1 MMSHD
6 SENETTHGNNCTERP
21 AKCWHRSSSEEKDDQ
36 EEKQQRK
43 SKRTEKTSSELVTH
57 ELMKPL
63 NASLASLT
71 LTTTTKKKIDEQLR
85 YSDQELLVKLNTKTN
100 IRTSDI
106 MLRKATPEAK
116 DNVITSLF
124 MIVSDV
130 VVWHYYSNLLYYFS
144 SNPFL
149 RYQVILERNL
159 ITSTH
164 QNCAA

>member
-1 MMSHD
+1 MTARMKRRM
-6 SENETTHGNNCTERP
+6 ETTARNGR
-21 AKCWHRSSSEEKDDQ
+21 RSAGTVRLPSRRTTRKKSSRE
-36 EEKQQRK
+36 K
-43 SKRTEKTSSELVTH
+43 SKREEKTSSEVVTH
-57 ELMKPL
+57 DWLKPL

-130 VVWHYYSNLLYYFS
+130 VVWHYYSNLLYYFP

-149 RYQVILERNL
+149 R
-159 ITSTH
+159 
-164 QNCAA
+164 

>member
-1 MMSHD
+1 MA
-6 SENETTHGNNCTERP
+6 EAAER
-21 AKCWHRSSSEEKDDQ
+21 Q
-36 EEKQQRK
+36 
-43 SKRTEKTSSELVTH
+43 LG
-57 ELMKPL
+57 
-63 NASLASLT
+63 LADVDNHNK
-71 LTTTTKKKIDEQLR
+71 KKKIDEQLR

-159 ITSTH
+159 ITCTQCCH
-164 QNCAA
+164 QCMREEPAVDRSDV